1 MIVLGL
7 MAVAGVALGW
17 AVSRCT
23 LGRAVAIGMRC
34 VGEATHADR
43 SQAVR

>member
-7 MAVAGVALGW
+7 MAGAGVALGW

-23 LGRAVAIGMRC
+23 LGRAVVIGLRW
-34 VGEATHADR
+34 VGEAAHADR
-43 SQAVR
+43 SQEAR

>member
-7 MAVAGVALGW
+7 MAGAGVALGW

-23 LGRAVAIGMRC
+23 LGRAVAIGKRS
-34 VGEATHADR
+34 VGEATQADR

>member
-7 MAVAGVALGW
+7 MAGAGVALGW

-34 VGEATHADR
+34 VEATHADR

>member
-7 MAVAGVALGW
+7 MAATGVALGW
-17 AVSRCT
+17 AVSRCP